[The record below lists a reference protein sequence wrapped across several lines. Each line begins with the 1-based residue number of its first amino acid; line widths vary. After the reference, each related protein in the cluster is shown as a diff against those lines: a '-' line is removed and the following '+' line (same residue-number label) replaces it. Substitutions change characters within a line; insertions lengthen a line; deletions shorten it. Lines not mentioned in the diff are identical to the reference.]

1 MNSFTSHK
9 QMFSYLVDLYNKGR
23 ALLILKF
30 QNIEY
35 DKNFHYDP
43 NKDILTANSSQSP
56 NDEFGSDGQILAEYI
71 EEGYISIEVHFKKTS

>member
-9 QMFSYLVDLYNKGR
+9 QMFSYLVDLYNKGS
-23 ALLILKF
+23 ALLTLKF

-56 NDEFGSDGQILAEYI
+56 NYKFGSDGQILAKYI
-71 EEGYISIEVHFKKTS
+71 ENGYISIEVHFKKTN